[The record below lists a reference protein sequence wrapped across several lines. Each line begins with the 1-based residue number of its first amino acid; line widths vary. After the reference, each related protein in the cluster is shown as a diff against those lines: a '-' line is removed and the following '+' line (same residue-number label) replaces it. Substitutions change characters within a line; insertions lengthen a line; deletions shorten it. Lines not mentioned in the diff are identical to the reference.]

1 MWQNKITSTSWWS
14 SFFYSLVRLIIPPVF
29 STASRLTNS
38 YHFSGNVAWQFFYDF
53 SSASRLRTFYDFSG
67 ASRLKITCTFSGAP
81 PEKFTHFHA
90 LCAWQGAPRLRPP
103 WPGLDPLF
111 APWSTPHASAR
122 SNIFK
127 VTKRPI
133 LMDFETT
140 KTQFLDENIRT

>member
-67 ASRLKITCTFSGAP
+67 ASRLKITCTFS
-81 PEKFTHFHA
+81 
-90 LCAWQGAPRLRPP
+90 CAPRLRN
-103 WPGLDPLF
+103 LLIFMRF
-111 APWSTPHASAR
+111 APDKALRAWGRHGQVWTHFSHLDLKPTR
-122 SNIFK
+122 NLCGQLFYIYIYIFMYIC
-127 VTKRPI
+127 V
-133 LMDFETT
+133 
-140 KTQFLDENIRT
+140 